1 MAGSAETKG
10 TRGTVYLV
18 GAGPGDPGLIT
29 RRGAELLARAQV
41 VVYDYLASPSLLDLA
56 SPTAEMVYV
65 GKKGGD
71 HSLSQEGINRLLVDK
86 AREHSLVVRLK
97 GGDPFV
103 FGRGG
108 EEAQALVE
116 AGVRVEVVP
125 GVTSAVAV
133 PAYAGIPVTHRG
145 FNSAVT
151 MATGHE
157 DPTREESRLDW
168 EALARAQTLV
178 LLMGVKRL
186 EENVK
191 ALLDHGLDPGTPAAL
206 IQWGTTQRQRTAVS
220 TISGIEAQAK
230 AEGIEAP
237 AVLVVGRVVE
247 LREKLAWLE
256 KRPLWG
262 MRIMITRAAEGASR
276 LAELVAE
283 LGAEPVVF
291 PTVAIV
297 PPSDPAPLEEAVGRL
312 SGFDWLVL
320 TSANGVSYFF
330 QALDRAGLDARALG
344 RTKVCAIGPA
354 TAKALAERNVKA
366 DRVPKEYRAE
376 AVVELLAEEARAGR
390 SFLLARA
397 EEAREILPQGLEKL
411 GGRVEVV
418 AAYRSEVP
426 SGPRRAE
433 VGRLLEEG
441 RIDVVIFSASST
453 VNNLARIFPDQPLSR
468 LLDRTKVAV
477 IGPITAKTA
486 QAHGLQVAV
495 QPREYTL
502 EALLQ
507 SLVEWRTRATNQP

>member
-1 MAGSAETKG
+1 MAGKDRNKSAW
-10 TRGTVYLV
+10 GTVYLV
-18 GAGPGDPGLIT
+18 GAGPGDPGLLT
-29 RRGAELLARAQV
+29 RRGADLLGRAQV
-41 VVYDYLASPSLLDLA
+41 VVYDYLVSPSLLELA
-56 SPTAEMVYV
+56 SPLAEMVYV

-71 HSLSQEGINRLLVDK
+71 HSLSQEGINRLLVEK
-86 AREHSLVVRLK
+86 AKAHALVVRLK

-116 AGVRVEVVP
+116 AGAGVEVVP

-145 FNSAVT
+145 FNSTVT
-151 MATGHE
+151 LATGHE

-178 LLMGVKRL
+178 MLMGYKRL
-186 EENVK
+186 EENLR
-191 ALLDHGLDPGTPAAL
+191 ALVEHGLAPDTPAAL
-206 IQWGTTQRQRTAVS
+206 IQWGTTHRQRTVLS
-220 TISGIEAQAK
+220 TVARIGAEAK
-230 AEGIEAP
+230 AQGIEAP
-237 AVLVVGRVVE
+237 AVLVVGRVAA

-276 LAELVAE
+276 LAELVSE

-297 PPSDPAPLEEAVGRL
+297 PPTDPGPLERVVERL
-312 SGFDWLVL
+312 DEFDWLIL
-320 TSANGVSYFF
+320 TSANGVAYFF

-344 RTKVCAIGPA
+344 RLKVCAIGPA
-354 TAKALAERNVKA
+354 TAKALAERNIKA

-376 AVVELLAEEARAGR
+376 AVVELLAQEARAGR

-397 EEAREILPQGLEKL
+397 EEAREILPQGLAGL

-426 SGPRRAE
+426 SGERKEA
-433 VGRLLEEG
+433 VGHLLEEES
-441 RIDVVIFSASST
+441 IDVVIFSASST
-453 VNNLARIFPDQPLSR
+453 VNNLAKIFPDRPLER
-468 LLDRTKVAV
+468 LLGRTKVAV
-477 IGPITAKTA
+477 IGPITARTA
-486 QAHGLQVAV
+486 ESHGLEVTV

-502 EALLQ
+502 EALLE
-507 SLVEWRTRATNQP
+507 SLVQWRTSEPD

>member
-1 MAGSAETKG
+1 MAKAVEPGRA
-10 TRGTVYLV
+10 RGIVYLV

-56 SPTAEMVYV
+56 SPKAEMIYV
-65 GKKGGD
+65 GKKGGH

-86 AREHSLVVRLK
+86 AQTHRTVVRLK

-116 AGVRVEVVP
+116 AGARVEVVP
-125 GVTSAVAV
+125 GVSSAVAV
-133 PAYAGIPVTHRG
+133 PAYAGIPITHRS
-145 FNSAVT
+145 FNSTVT
-151 MATGHE
+151 LATGHE
-157 DPTREESRLDW
+157 DPSREESRLDW

-178 LLMGVKRL
+178 MLMGVKRL
-186 EENVK
+186 EENIR
-191 ALLDHGLDPGTPAAL
+191 ALLDHGLPPDTPAAL
-206 IQWGTTQRQRTAVS
+206 IQWGTTHRQRTVVAPVS
-220 TISGIEAQAK
+220 GLAAK
-230 AEGIEAP
+230 AREKGIEAP
-237 AVLVVGRVVE
+237 AVLVVGRVAE

-256 KRPLWG
+256 RRPLWG
-262 MRIMITRAAEGASR
+262 MKVMITRAAEGASR
-276 LAELVAE
+276 LAGMVAE

-297 PPSDPAPLEEAVGRL
+297 PPPDPGPLERAVERL
-312 SGFDWLVL
+312 SDFDWLVL

-344 RTKVCAIGPA
+344 GVKVCAIGPA
-354 TAKALAERNVKA
+354 TAKALAQRHIKA
-366 DRVPKEYRAE
+366 DRVPEEYRAE

-397 EEAREILPQGLEKL
+397 EEAREILPQGLTEL

-426 SGPRRAE
+426 SGDKKEE
-433 VGRLLEEG
+433 VGRLLEKG
-441 RIDVVIFSASST
+441 LIDVVIFSASST
-453 VNNLARIFPDQPLSR
+453 VNNLARIFPDQPLDR
-468 LLDRTKVAV
+468 LLGRTKVAV

-486 QAHGLQVAV
+486 QAHGLKVTV

-502 EALLQ
+502 EALLE
-507 SLVEWRTRATNQP
+507 SLVEWRTSQNIS